1 MCSQLIQDSNYNNP
15 ESLDGDS
22 TSTAQVFYVANLV
35 SGYFI
40 NLTNM
45 TIYLSVAIVLPISAF
60 IFATVTICNYY
71 GFIEK
76 EVQNIRQR
84 PVIVGAAITGLCSV
98 IFIMILD
105 SHYVAEWDEYSFN
118 STLHNLFQLNITR
131 DTLLMEY
138 TISIL
143 ALLICI
149 VFIAHKEWRSQVIV
163 YHTSNHGVLLK
174 IVWLPIFCLA
184 MIYILGT
191 TIEGN
196 IGIILSSILFLTILF
211 YFFLLSRGKSIY
223 LISFM
228 VIPVIFVSTHMGSI
242 FIAWLTDPMETDS
255 ISVFVISIIFILYL
269 MSPLVYKTVCS
280 LMGKYIED
288 ERILLLIT
296 FIIVF
301 CGAFLTALNV
311 SAATL
316 AVIID
321 ISVLVLS
328 ITLLVSYKLFED
340 KKAYNINLTQ
350 FQGTQIEQ
358 NLEARL
364 HAKFVCG
371 EVRIDPKLNGKCI
384 TSKIKDATIIV
395 QLKGYNSRRSVKIE
409 IEDVNLN
416 LGFICS
422 DTEQV
427 RFPLS
432 ESKLSFKL
440 VSSTSTKMVIV
451 PLKNAFIGDNSLPAS
466 GYELHILRKESKP
479 VVLLTTTAL
488 SCITERIKIG
498 KTNQFIILKIPLK
511 SHISKNKS

>member
-1 MCSQLIQDSNYNNP
+1 MCFQLIQDSNYNHP

-22 TSTAQVFYVANLV
+22 TSIAQVFYVANLV

-60 IFATVTICNYY
+60 IFATHTIYNYY
-71 GFIEK
+71 DFIEK
-76 EVQNIRQR
+76 EVQNIQR
-84 PVIVGAAITGLCSV
+84 PVIAGAAITGLCCV

-105 SHYVAEWDEYSFN
+105 SHYVAEWDEYNFN
-118 STLHNLFQLNITR
+118 STLHDLFQLNIAR
-131 DTLLMEY
+131 DTLLVEY
-138 TISIL
+138 TTSIL
-143 ALLICI
+143 AIMICI

-163 YHTSNHGVLLK
+163 YHTSNRGVFSK

-184 MIYILGT
+184 IINLST

-196 IGIILSSILFLTILF
+196 IGIILSSILFLTVLF

-228 VIPVIFVSTHMGSI
+228 VIPVIFVSTHIGYI
-242 FIAWLTDPMETDS
+242 FIAWLTDPTETALLS
-255 ISVFVISIIFILYL
+255 ILVMFIIFILYL
-269 MSPLVYKTVCS
+269 ISRLVYKTVCS
-280 LMGKYIED
+280 LMCKYIED
-288 ERILLLIT
+288 ERIFLLVT

-311 SAATL
+311 SASYLL
-316 AVIID
+316 AALANYGTIIIC
-321 ISVLVLS
+321 ISVVS
-328 ITLLVSYKLFED
+328 IALLISYIIIEGKKVFRKRFEEKVYD
-340 KKAYNINLTQ
+340 INLTQ
-350 FQGTQIEQ
+350 FQATQMEQ
-358 NLEARL
+358 NLEARV

-395 QLKGYNSRRSVKIE
+395 QLKGYNNSRKSVKIE
-409 IEDVNLN
+409 IKDVNLI

-427 RFPLS
+427 RFLLS

-440 VSSTSTKMVIV
+440 VSSITNEVVIV
-451 PLKNAFIGDNSLPAS
+451 PLKNA
-466 GYELHILRKESKP
+466 
-479 VVLLTTTAL
+479 
-488 SCITERIKIG
+488 CIWK
-498 KTNQFIILKIPLK
+498 
-511 SHISKNKS
+511 